1 MRQKRHDEIGCL
13 PHTKAGR
20 TVTAQTM
27 AASRPR
33 RIDWANWRAAAL
45 LGLISSSYSTLISQ
59 FAAAQLGRDA
69 AVDWMSVAAIP
80 ARDWALQSE
89 PAWST
94 IAIGIAFHQWA
105 DFSWALVFFGL
116 LGRWT
121 SRLSPAAIALVAL
134 PWAALTS
141 ALEWFVLVP
150 IFPFA
155 QAIFTLQQPYWIG
168 LMVHASSAVA
178 YPLFP
183 GLRWSQRAR
192 RDVFLKWW
200 MTGLAAALGVAA
212 LAAAM
217 HAAGHNLPWS
227 GRDRLSDQ
235 TYMRHMRTHHV
246 QGIEL
251 ASMAAAKASDPHL
264 GALARLMVASQAGE
278 NRIFDAWWQ
287 SWFDEPMAL
296 CTAAER
302 AEMPG
307 FLSDAQV
314 EQLRNAPPASFDH
327 LFVEL
332 MSLHHAGAVRMAD
345 AELKSR
351 GDIRLRI
358 MAHAIRHEQQGE
370 IALMHGLSGWPAVA
384 QAVRNMF
391 ADNLYGAT

>member
-1 MRQKRHDEIGCL
+1 MV
-13 PHTKAGR
+13 
-20 TVTAQTM
+20 TVQTITA
-27 AASRPR
+27 APPR
-33 RIDWANWRAAAL
+33 RIDWRNWRAAAL
-45 LGLISSSYSTLISQ
+45 LGLISSSYSTLVSQ

-89 PAWST
+89 PSWSS

-116 LGRWT
+116 FGSWT
-121 SRLSPAAIALVAL
+121 SRLSPGAIALVAL

-150 IFPFA
+150 VFPFA

-168 LMVHASSAVA
+168 LMVHTSSAVV
-178 YPLFP
+178 YPVFRR
-183 GLRWSQRAR
+183 LRRPERAR
-192 RDVFLKWW
+192 HEVFLKRW
-200 MTGLAAALGVAA
+200 MRGLAAGLGVVALAAAL
-212 LAAAM
+212 
-217 HAAGHNLPWS
+217 HAFGHDVPWS
-227 GRDRLSDQ
+227 GGGKISDQ
-235 TYMRHMRTHHV
+235 TYMRHMRTHHE

-251 ASMAAAKASDPHL
+251 ASMATAKASDPHL

-287 SWFDEPMAL
+287 RWFDEPMAL

-314 EQLRNAPPASFDH
+314 EQLRSASPASFDY

-332 MSLHHAGAVRMAD
+332 MSIHHAGAVAMAD
-345 AELKSR
+345 AELRSR
-351 GDIRLRI
+351 GDPRLRI

-370 IALMHGLSGWPAVA
+370 IALMHGLTGWPAVV

-391 ADNLYGAT
+391 ADNLHGGT